1 MANPLKDFL
10 FGTVQPKKDL
20 VEALTPRR
28 TFNDVIV
35 PASTR
40 RALDHA
46 LIQIKKHDLIF
57 HQWGLA
63 ERHSAGLGLA
73 FNFAGPPGTGKT
85 ICA

>member
-1 MANPLKDFL
+1 MANPLRDFL
-10 FGTVQPKKDL
+10 FGTVAKPRADL

-35 PASTR
+35 PPSTR

-63 ERHSAGLGLA
+63 ERHSAGLA
-73 FNFAGPPGTGKT
+73 SRSTSPARPER
-85 ICA
+85 